1 MYRML
6 WRCLLGGGARESQ
19 AVDSDCSVGEQEQC
33 VCGDEALSAKV
44 PFCSPSRAASFFP
57 RALQL
62 AFAHF
67 RFEVEADEPT
77 LYVYDIQ
84 ISPQAQRRGL
94 GRFLMQLIELIAWRV
109 GMTNVMLTVF
119 EGNQG
124 GRRLYEALG
133 YVKSIDSPDYGV
145 ERSDKG
151 YSILRKQKPV
161 PRNKA

>member
-1 MYRML
+1 M
-6 WRCLLGGGARESQ
+6 
-19 AVDSDCSVGEQEQC
+19 
-33 VCGDEALSAKV
+33 ALKIVRDANKN
-44 PFCSPSRAASFFP
+44 
-57 RALQL
+57 RALLEPFAPFTRYSRQDLDLDLRVLSNDGSDAALVRQAFNLTKSNMKL

-151 YSILRKQKPV
+151 YSILRKQKPL